1 MKTTSQGV
9 PPRAALHRTSR
20 GWRVASRQAL
30 RKERPLP
37 PPKPP
42 ARPPGPSGI
51 RAPGN
56 APANGMICPGTGR

>member
-1 MKTTSQGV
+1 MKTMKTMSQGA
-9 PPRAALHRTSR
+9 PRQ
-20 GWRVASRQAL
+20 VL

-42 ARPPGPSGI
+42 ARPPDPSGI

>member
-1 MKTTSQGV
+1 VTAKRHSA
-9 PPRAALHRTSR
+9 PKHRT
-20 GWRVASRQAL
+20 GRQMV

-42 ARPPGPSGI
+42 ARPPAPSGI

-56 APANGMICPGTGR
+56 GATSNGMICPGTGR

>member
-1 MKTTSQGV
+1 MKQV
-9 PPRAALHRTSR
+9 
-20 GWRVASRQAL
+20 V

-42 ARPPGPSGI
+42 VRPPAPSGI

-56 APANGMICPGTGR
+56 GAPSNGMICPGPGPGR